1 MTEIFEEVC
10 PYYLAIGMTLDE
22 FWNGSPH
29 LVKYYRQ
36 SHKLQME
43 QANQIAWIQGLYF
56 KAALDS
62 TLGTMFKRKGSKN
75 VPYLEQPLEIFPKTQ
90 EEKEKEAIAERQKA
104 IDYFNSLIKEQEKRK
119 QSQKSGEID
128 AGNDRL
134 SGTEDNP

>member
-1 MTEIFEEVC
+1 
-10 PYYLAIGMTLDE
+10 MTLDE

-62 TLGTMFKRKGSKN
+62 TLGTMFKRKGAKN
-75 VPYLEQPLEIFPKTQ
+75 VPYIEKPLEIFPKT
-90 EEKEKEAIAERQKA
+90 EKEKEKEAIKERQKA
-104 IDYFNSLIKEQEKRK
+104 IDYFNNLIKEQEKRK

-134 SGTEDNP
+134 SGTQDNA